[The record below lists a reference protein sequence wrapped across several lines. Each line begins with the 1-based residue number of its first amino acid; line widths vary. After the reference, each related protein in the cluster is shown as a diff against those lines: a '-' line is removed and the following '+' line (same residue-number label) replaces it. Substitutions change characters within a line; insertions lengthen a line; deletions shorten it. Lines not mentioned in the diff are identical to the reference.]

1 MAEKFLE
8 LTMTDSVR
16 ASQQKYYGA
25 LRRPVPPSAN
35 DALSEPE
42 IAFIR
47 SRDSFYLATLSE
59 NDWPYIQHRGG
70 PPGFLHVLSA
80 AQLAFADFKGN
91 RQLIST
97 GNLARN
103 DRVCLFLMDYS
114 RRARLKIL
122 GRAKMLDARAHP
134 ELVVR
139 LAGPELRRVVE
150 RIFIVDV
157 VAFDWNCPQHIVPRF
172 TADEVADTVAPLK
185 RRIAELEQQVKG
197 KS

>member
-16 ASQQKYYGA
+16 ASQQHYYGA
-25 LRRPVPPSAN
+25 LRRPAFPSAN
-35 DALSEPE
+35 DTLSEQE

-70 PPGFLHVLSA
+70 QPGFLHVFSP

-91 RQLIST
+91 RQLLSM
-97 GNLARN
+97 GNLASN
-103 DRVCLFLMDYS
+103 DRVCLFLMDYC

-122 GRAKMLDARAHP
+122 GRAKVLDARVQP

-139 LAGPELRRVVE
+139 LAEPEWRPIVE
-150 RIFIVDV
+150 RIFLIDV

-172 TADEVADTVAPLK
+172 TADEVAEIVAPLK
-185 RRIAELEQQVKG
+185 QRIAELEQQLKG